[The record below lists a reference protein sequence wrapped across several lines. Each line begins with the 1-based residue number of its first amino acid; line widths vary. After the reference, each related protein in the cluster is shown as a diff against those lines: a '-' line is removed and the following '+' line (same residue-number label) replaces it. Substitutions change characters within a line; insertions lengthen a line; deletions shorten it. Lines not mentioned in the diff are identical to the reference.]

1 MCKSLVLKRRGFVND
16 VTPFEGT
23 VSTNF
28 SWHLTDR
35 RHLAD
40 IPRYMMCGEK
50 RAQVWMERNKGK
62 IEMTFIFS
70 PLSKSKALVFMPCL
84 LIQTRCFCLVLL
96 TWFQQFLSQSEVL
109 CQEGWAAT
117 RKPGMSSSDLLAQ
130 LFLGQL
136 CVAFWGWAS
145 FMYSCCSSIWLV
157 NH

>member
-28 SWHLTDR
+28 SWHLTDQ

-62 IEMTFIFS
+62 IKMTFIYIHIFFALKIQS
-70 PLSKSKALVFMPCL
+70 YSYSFHAMPTNTNTVLLPCAFDMVSAIPLSIWGIVSRRLSCNKKTWHVFIGFVSPVVLGPVVCCL
-84 LIQTRCFCLVLL
+84 LR
-96 TWFQQFLSQSEVL
+96 LSFIHV
-109 CQEGWAAT
+109 
-117 RKPGMSSSDLLAQ
+117 
-130 LFLGQL
+130 
-136 CVAFWGWAS
+136 
-145 FMYSCCSSIWLV
+145 
-157 NH
+157 

>member
-1 MCKSLVLKRRGFVND
+1 MSSYQLSVAVIKGVISWRLSPLYWKLCVAISEFSWSSLCVKAWYSNADD

-28 SWHLTDR
+28 SRHLTDR

-40 IPRYMMCGEK
+40 IPRYMMCEEK

-70 PLSKSKALVFMPCL
+70 PLSKSKVIVFMPCL

-109 CQEGWAAT
+109 CQEG
-117 RKPGMSSSDLLAQ
+117 
-130 LFLGQL
+130 
-136 CVAFWGWAS
+136 
-145 FMYSCCSSIWLV
+145 
-157 NH
+157 